1 MRITTQMLNEAARK
15 AGIPVHTTSMLNYVF
30 NKDKTNALPFERNM
44 EAEIESPRRQ
54 QNYEKQEDAARR
66 LNAAA
71 KELSGDGGESIYD
84 VADTTENK
92 EELGEKAEE
101 LVKQYNAVLETFSGS
116 SGLLDSFYRKSL
128 KSLVEEH
135 EKQLSAAGITA
146 GKNGKLFID
155 ERKWAAA
162 DRETVKKAF
171 SGKDGFADSLS
182 FLSEKIADYASSNQ
196 TSAGALYQKDG
207 SEAAAMR
214 YTKNRYDAWG

>member
-15 AGIPVHTTSMLNYVF
+15 AGVPVYTTSMLNYVF

-44 EAEIESPRRQ
+44 GDEIESPRRQ

-84 VADTTENK
+84 GKDTTENK
-92 EELGEKAEE
+92 DELKEKVTE
-101 LVKQYNAVLETFSGS
+101 LVKQYNAVLETFSES
-116 SGLLDSFYRKSL
+116 SGQLDSFYRKSL

-135 EKQLSAAGITA
+135 EKQLAAVGITA
-146 GKNGKLFID
+146 DKNGKLYID

-162 DRETVKKAF
+162 DREMVKKAF
-171 SGKDGFADSLS
+171 SGKNGFADSLS
-182 FLSEKIADYASSNQ
+182 FMSEKIADYALSNQ
-196 TSAGALYQKDG
+196 TNAGGLYQKDG
-207 SEAAAMR
+207 SEAAVMW